1 MKRKPAAPT
10 AVPPPPTPK
19 GLDGLAPALAVAYL
33 ALALATIPYGKPP
46 ATWYT
51 WLTAA
56 TGLACVSAAL
66 LDPQDRRTQLTF
78 WPIPVILGAWGLS
91 IMGCQFPEVSFERS
105 IGMGL
110 YSLVFIAA
118 QVVTWSRRTRDYLM
132 LTVFLVVGACALD
145 ITWQR
150 LTGHALYSDERQI
163 IYSQEA
169 WGRNM
174 LKGSQGNLNDF
185 AAVSILMPLASSLV
199 PGALGAVVYVFFAFV
214 ASTTWLFSESRQVLL
229 GWLIGLLGPVGAR
242 LPRKWA
248 IAIALLTLLML
259 VGAVFALTPLRK
271 RFITMWDNP
280 LGSRGPVFIY
290 GLDLFTRSPV
300 FGTGPGLFG
309 HYYVVGVREGW
320 AFRGQPLPPSGMPWV
335 HSVPIEILCE
345 TGLASAAAYAA
356 AVFAGVRRLCR
367 GLRRATQDREWLV
380 ALSTSV
386 ACFGVMSLVDM
397 SFIKDWVRVV
407 FWLLLGLCFASKQP
421 WPTAN
426 ATTHTTPEAQSPT
439 TKTRSGR
446 RGREAYKSG

>member
-1 MKRKPAAPT
+1 
-10 AVPPPPTPK
+10 
-19 GLDGLAPALAVAYL
+19 
-33 ALALATIPYGKPP
+33 
-46 ATWYT
+46 
-51 WLTAA
+51 
-56 TGLACVSAAL
+56 
-66 LDPQDRRTQLTF
+66 
-78 WPIPVILGAWGLS
+78 
-91 IMGCQFPEVSFERS
+91 
-105 IGMGL
+105 
-110 YSLVFIAA
+110 
-118 QVVTWSRRTRDYLM
+118 
-132 LTVFLVVGACALD
+132 
-145 ITWQR
+145 
-150 LTGHALYSDERQI
+150 
-163 IYSQEA
+163 
-169 WGRNM
+169 
-174 LKGSQGNLNDF
+174 
-185 AAVSILMPLASSLV
+185 
-199 PGALGAVVYVFFAFV
+199 
-214 ASTTWLFSESRQVLL
+214 
-229 GWLIGLLGPVGAR
+229 
-242 LPRKWA
+242 
-248 IAIALLTLLML
+248 
-259 VGAVFALTPLRK
+259 
-271 RFITMWDNP
+271 
-280 LGSRGPVFIY
+280 
-290 GLDLFTRSPV
+290 V